1 MANKEYVKVPLCKE
15 RLDLARRLAG
25 LSRKKLAE
33 KSGVSDTT
41 IRRAEKTGYINDQH
55 MFELAFALDVTKA
68 FLSGEKSW
76 NAVAKAMKTVSD
88 FKDSAALALALE
100 YMAENVEV

>member
-1 MANKEYVKVPLCKE
+1 
-15 RLDLARRLAG
+15 
-25 LSRKKLAE
+25 
-33 KSGVSDTT
+33 
-41 IRRAEKTGYINDQH
+41 